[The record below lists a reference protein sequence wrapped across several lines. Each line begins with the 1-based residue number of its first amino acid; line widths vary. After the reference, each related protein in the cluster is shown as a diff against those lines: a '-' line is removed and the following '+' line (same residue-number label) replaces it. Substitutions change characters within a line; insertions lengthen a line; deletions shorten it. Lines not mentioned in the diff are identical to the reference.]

1 MRDDGRHEKKLKSS
15 AAKGSPL
22 LVRALTQSE
31 QVKEKVETCAVE
43 LSEVNTVLKGELIE
57 HLPLEDIQMA
67 LEQSAHVE
75 HQVQECAADLHQ
87 VNRNLTKEISARKKL
102 EKRMDDTAAEEEKNR
117 YLAYHDTTTGLAN
130 RALFNDRI
138 EQALAQSERHE
149 RAFAVLFID
158 LDKFK
163 AINDAFGHGAGD
175 KVLQMVAT
183 RLQTCVR
190 EEDTVS
196 RIGGDEFLCL
206 LMEVNN
212 EADVAHIAE
221 AIVGTIAQIEPLGEN
236 QLKVTAS
243 IGIAIYP
250 GDGTTAEALIK
261 NADSSM
267 YRAKQKGEG
276 YSFFNRSE

>member
-1 MRDDGRHEKKLKSS
+1 MKKKLKSS

-206 LMEVNN
+206 LMEVND

-221 AIVGTIAQIEPLGEN
+221 AIVGTIAQIEPLGES

>member
-1 MRDDGRHEKKLKSS
+1 MKNPVKSPG
-15 AAKGSPL
+15 AKGSPL

-31 QVKEKVETCAVE
+31 QVKDKVETCAVE

-57 HLPLEDIQMA
+57 HLPLEDIHKA

-75 HQVQECAADLHQ
+75 QQVQECADDLHQ
-87 VNRNLTKEISARKKL
+87 VNRNLAKEISARQKL
-102 EKRMDDTAAEEEKNR
+102 EKRLDNTAAQEEKNR
-117 YLAYHDTTTGLAN
+117 YLAYHDTITGLAN

-163 AINDAFGHGAGD
+163 VINDSFGHGAGD
-175 KVLQMVAT
+175 KVLQAVAT
-183 RLQTCVR
+183 RLLACVR

-206 LMEVNN
+206 LMEVNDV
-212 EADVAHIAE
+212 ADVAHIAE
-221 AIVGTIAQIEPLGEN
+221 AIGRATAESVPLGET

-267 YRAKQKGEG
+267 YRAKLNGEG
-276 YSFFNRSE
+276 YAFFNSSD

>member
-1 MRDDGRHEKKLKSS
+1 MKKPLKSS
-15 AAKGSPL
+15 GAKGSPL
-22 LVRALTQSE
+22 LVKALTQSE

-75 HQVQECAADLHQ
+75 HQVQECAEDLHQ
-87 VNRNLTKEISARKKL
+87 VNRNLAKEISARKKL
-102 EKRMDDTAAEEEKNR
+102 EKRMDVTAAEEEKTR
-117 YLAYHDTTTGLAN
+117 YLAYHDTITGLAN

-175 KVLQMVAT
+175 KVLQTVAT
-183 RLQTCVR
+183 RLQACVR

-206 LMEVNN
+206 LMEVND

-221 AIVGTIAQIEPLGEN
+221 AIVRTTAEIVPLGET

-250 GDGTTAEALIK
+250 RDGTTAEALIK

-276 YSFFNRSE
+276 YSFFNPSE

>member
-1 MRDDGRHEKKLKSS
+1 MDAMKKKLKSS

>member
-1 MRDDGRHEKKLKSS
+1 MKKKLKSS

-31 QVKEKVETCAVE
+31 QVKDKVETCAVE

>member
-1 MRDDGRHEKKLKSS
+1 MKKPPKSRG
-15 AAKGSPL
+15 AKGSPL

-31 QVKEKVETCAVE
+31 QVKDKVETCAVE

-57 HLPLEDIQMA
+57 HLPLEDIHKA

-75 HQVQECAADLHQ
+75 QQVQECADDLHQ
-87 VNRNLTKEISARKKL
+87 VNRNLAKEISARQKL
-102 EKRMDDTAAEEEKNR
+102 EKRLDNTAAQEEKNR
-117 YLAYHDTTTGLAN
+117 YLAYHDTITGLAN

-163 AINDAFGHGAGD
+163 AINDSFGHGAGD
-175 KVLQMVAT
+175 KVLQAVAT
-183 RLQTCVR
+183 RLLACVR

-206 LMEVNN
+206 LMEVNDV
-212 EADVAHIAE
+212 ADVAHIAE
-221 AIVGTIAQIEPLGEN
+221 AIGRATAESVPLGET

-276 YSFFNRSE
+276 YSFFNSSE